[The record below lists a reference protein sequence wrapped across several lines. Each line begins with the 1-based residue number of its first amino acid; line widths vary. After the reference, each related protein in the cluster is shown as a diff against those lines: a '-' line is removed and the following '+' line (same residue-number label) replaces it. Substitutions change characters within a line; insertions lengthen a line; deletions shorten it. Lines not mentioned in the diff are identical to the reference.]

1 MGEDL
6 TLFRAEFNRSIRIE
20 DRPERLTSEVGAI
33 ALRDVMERL
42 EIIEWLTERL
52 EDPRNPDL
60 ITHPLSELLRTSILL
75 MAQGWRDQDDADAL
89 RNDAAMRLAVSD
101 RSGVSPL
108 ESRPREPGAEL
119 SHNPSVPDGL
129 ASQPSLS
136 RLMRTLSDDS
146 NRSVLRE
153 GLLEL
158 AARRFRSGRG
168 GHRKRYLTID
178 VDSLPIEVHGHQ
190 PGSEHNGHFHARVYH
205 PLVASVAETGDLLDL
220 RLRAGNVHTADGAL
234 EFIENL
240 VDRVEERMCQVAAV
254 RIDAG
259 FPEEQLL
266 AALERRGTPYVA
278 RVKNNAVLD
287 RMATPYLKRPRG
299 RPPTEPRVWL
309 HEMTYRAGTW
319 SRERRVVL
327 VVLERSEELFMH
339 HFWLITDW
347 SEEQM
352 PAQALLEMYR
362 QRGTA
367 EGHMGE
373 LMSVLDPALSSSPR
387 PKQHYRGRELGDAQS
402 PSVDSF
408 AVNEVVLIL
417 NALAY
422 NVLHAARVLMEQA
435 TNEGWSVRRLRE
447 RVLRVAGRVLVHARQ
462 ATIVIG
468 ESSANL
474 WRALLSRLTRLRLAE
489 T

>member
-1 MGEDL
+1 MLAED
-6 TLFRAEFNRSIRIE
+6 
-20 DRPERLTSEVGAI
+20 G
-33 ALRDVMERL
+33 
-42 EIIEWLTERL
+42 
-52 EDPRNPDL
+52 
-60 ITHPLSELLRTSILL
+60 
-75 MAQGWRDQDDADAL
+75 
-89 RNDAAMRLAVSD
+89 
-101 RSGVSPL
+101 
-108 ESRPREPGAEL
+108 
-119 SHNPSVPDGL
+119 
-129 ASQPSLS
+129 
-136 RLMRTLSDDS
+136 

-158 AARRFRSGRG
+158 AARRFRAGRG

-287 RMATPYLKRPRG
+287 RMATPYLKRPPG
-299 RPPTEPRVWL
+299 RPPTEPRVWF
-309 HEMTYRAGTW
+309 HEMTYRAATW
-319 SRERRVVL
+319 SRDRRVVL

-367 EGHMGE
+367 ESHMGE

-387 PKQHYRGRELGDAQS
+387 PKQHYRGRDLDVQS

-422 NVLHAARVLMEQA
+422 NVLHAARVLLEQA
-435 TNEGWSVRRLRE
+435 TNEGWSLRRLRE

-468 ESSANL
+468 ESSAHL
-474 WRALLSRLTRLRLAE
+474 WRALLSCLARLHLAE